1 MTTLFITHPLCLKHR
16 PNPGHPESPARL
28 EAILKAIEAPEF
40 SMLDRKIAQRAGES
54 DLALAHSEE
63 YIHGILNLIP
73 KIGFNFIDND
83 TIVSPESG
91 EAALHAVGAVL
102 DAVDAVL
109 AGKANNAFCAVRPPG
124 HHAQR
129 SKAGGF
135 CLFNNIAIGAMAA
148 LKRHALKRVAIVD
161 FDVHHGDGTQS
172 IVWQE
177 AGIFY
182 ASIHQSPLYPF
193 TGSIGENGAFDNI
206 INAPLHAHSGG
217 TAARQALIEKII
229 PRLNIF
235 QPELIL
241 VSAGFDAHKDDPI
254 GRLNWSTED
263 YTFLMAALLD
273 VANRHCRGKLIA
285 VLEGGYNTAALAESV
300 AACLR
305 AMIKNTGT

>member
-1 MTTLFITHPLCLKHR
+1 MTTLFITPPLCLKHH
-16 PNPGHPESPARL
+16 PNSGHPESPDRL

-40 SMLDRKIAQRAGES
+40 SILDRKIAQCAEES
-54 DLALAHSEE
+54 DLALAHSKEHIRE
-63 YIHGILNLIP
+63 ILNLIP
-73 KIGFNFIDND
+73 EIGFNFIDND

-109 AGKANNAFCAVRPPG
+109 TGKANNAFCAVRPPG
-124 HHAQR
+124 HHAHR
-129 SKAGGF
+129 SKPGGF

-148 LKRHALKRVAIVD
+148 LKRHRLARVAIVD

-177 AGIFY
+177 PGVFF

-193 TGSIGENGAFDNI
+193 TGSVDENGAFDNI
-206 INAPLHAHSGG
+206 INVPLQENSGG
-217 TAARQALIEKII
+217 IAARQALIEKII

-235 QPELIL
+235 KPELIL

-254 GRLNWSTED
+254 GGLNWSTED
-263 YTFLMAALLD
+263 YAFLMTALLD
-273 VANRHCRGKLIA
+273 AADRHCGGKLIA

-305 AMIKNTGT
+305 AMIKNTTT